1 MDCNIDRRIAAD
13 ARQGRETSEAS
24 IGFVGKTCGCRRC
37 RVRREAARLAALPGM
52 TALERRAVEAFLRDD
67 RRPMEVE

>member
-24 IGFVGKTCGCRRC
+24 VGFVAKTCGCRRC
-37 RVRREAARLAALPGM
+37 RLRRAFAVVALDALPAGED
-52 TALERRAVEAFLRDD
+52 A
-67 RRPMEVE
+67 RPAGAE